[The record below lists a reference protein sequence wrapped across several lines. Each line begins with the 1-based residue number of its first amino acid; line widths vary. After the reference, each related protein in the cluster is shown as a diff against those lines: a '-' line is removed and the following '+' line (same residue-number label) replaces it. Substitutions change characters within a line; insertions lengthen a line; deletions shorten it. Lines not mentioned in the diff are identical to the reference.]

1 MSNAKT
7 FAGVM
12 HNTSQSERAKKAEA
26 LRQEKT
32 LAALKTT
39 ETNFPGLG
47 GSVCKTTPAWNNKFS
62 DLASDWKQADDEKK
76 DEEYRQEKRRQEQLN
91 KQRVILP
98 NFYNR
103 RRFAEPGDE
112 AQPEPS
118 AEELQSSPKE
128 DDEWTTVVRKTR
140 KPKPE
145 IDYSA
150 EQESSEEQIEEDT
163 VWNNEDDGQRWDK
176 HGF

>member
-39 ETNFPGLG
+39 ETNFPAIG
-47 GSVCKTTPAWNNKFS
+47 GSVCKTTAAWNNKFS

-76 DEEYRQEKRRQEQLN
+76 DEDYRQEKRRQEQLN
-91 KQRVILP
+91 KQRVVLP

-112 AQPEPS
+112 AQPE
-118 AEELQSSPKE
+118 ATEELQSSPVE

-163 VWNNEDDGQRWDK
+163 VWNNQEDVQYWDK
-176 HGF
+176 HGH

>member
-39 ETNFPGLG
+39 DTNFPGLG

-76 DEEYRQEKRRQEQLN
+76 DEEYRQEKRRQEQLA
-91 KQRVILP
+91 KQRVVLP

-112 AQPEPS
+112 AQPEPTD
-118 AEELQSSPKE
+118 ELQCSPKE